1 MANSR
6 GRKLY
11 RVTLSAQERRDLKAI
26 VDGTGAAWRRAQVLM
41 LRGRL
46 SMPTL
51 RKGWASARR
60 RLSAC
65 ASAAGAGRRP
75 QPQGAGEPS
84 AETGAME
91 AKLIALFVPAR
102 GLWTLKLLAGRLVE
116 IVERISEETVRK
128 TLKKEIK
135 PWLNWCIPP
144 HRSAQ
149 FVAADVLDIYQRDF
163 AGDEVLEIS
172 RQQETRI
179 PRSAG
184 GGRL

>member
-1 MANSR
+1 
-6 GRKLY
+6 
-11 RVTLSAQERRDLKAI
+11 
-26 VDGTGAAWRRAQVLM
+26 
-41 LRGRL
+41 
-46 SMPTL
+46 
-51 RKGWASARR
+51 
-60 RLSAC
+60 
-65 ASAAGAGRRP
+65 
-75 QPQGAGEPS
+75 
-84 AETGAME
+84 ME

-102 GLWTLKLLAGRLVE
+102 GLCPLKLLAGRLVEME

-135 PWLNWCIPP
+135 PWLKQYWCIPP

-149 FVAADVLDIYQRDF
+149 FVVADVLDIYQRDF
-163 AGDEVLEIS
+163 ARDEVLETS